1 MPRSV
6 SMFVW
11 LLVFESIWF
20 MNRDC
25 NSLRG
30 RSVVDDQ
37 TVCFGI
43 RRRTLSLLV
52 DFFFKLTRLLL
63 NLTPNLITQQ
73 QQAL

>member
-25 NSLRG
+25 NFLRG
-30 RSVVDDQ
+30 CSVVNDQ

-43 RRRTLSLLV
+43 RKRTLSLFV
-52 DFFFKLTRLLL
+52 VYLL
-63 NLTPNLITQQ
+63 
-73 QQAL
+73 

>member
-20 MNRDC
+20 MNRDF
-25 NSLRG
+25 LRG
-30 RSVVDDQ
+30 RPVVDYNH